1 MTFTLTAAL
10 RTEIGKRVNAVR
22 DAGKIPAVVYGHG
35 IQPTSLTLGTS
46 EFQKL
51 YRAAGSSS
59 LIDLTVDNAAP
70 VKVLVQEVQLHP
82 LTMKPQHV
90 DFRQINMKEE
100 FEVEVPL
107 AFAGD
112 APAVK
117 ELAGTL
123 VRAYDA
129 VLVKCL
135 PADLPHEI
143 VVDLSSLKTFDD
155 VITVADLVIPSGVTV
170 MLDPTVSLVSVSA
183 PLTEEQ
189 LKKME
194 EEGAGDVT
202 AVKTEA
208 EEKKE
213 EEEAK
218 KAEEAAADAAAKE
231 SSK

>member
-1 MTFTLTAAL
+1 MTFSLTAVS
-10 RTEIGKRVNAVR
+10 RTDIGKRVKSVR
-22 DAGKIPAVVYGHG
+22 NDGKIPAVVYGHG
-35 IQPTSLTLGTS
+35 IAPTSLSLGTS
-46 EFQKL
+46 EFLKL

-59 LIDLTVDNAAP
+59 LIDLAVDGGSP
-70 VKVLVQEVQLHP
+70 VKVLVQEVQLHH

-107 AFAGD
+107 AFQND

-143 VVDLSSLKTFDD
+143 VVDLSTLKTFDD
-155 VITVADLVIPSGVTV
+155 VITVENLVLPKGVV
-170 MLDPTVSLVSVSA
+170 VLLDPSVSLVSVAA

-208 EEKKE
+208 EEKKA

-218 KAEEAAADAAAKE
+218 KAEEAAAAEA
-231 SSK
+231 SK